1 MVARL
6 SRNSNNND
14 FHKGY
19 FKLKVKDKTKT
30 MALKGQKTTSDFLE
44 WEKMKTLVLKL
55 ERDGDYK
62 FALLIN
68 TGSYIGLRC
77 SDLLSLK
84 CSQLLNQTN
93 FSITEKK
100 TGKTRKITI
109 NPELQEI
116 LQRLYIKMEASLE
129 QYLFVN
135 RFGKKPISIQHVNT
149 KLKEIFSHYS
159 IAGRY
164 SSHFMRKTLGR
175 RIWSVHKHSDQALL
189 LLSQLFNHS
198 STSTTKIYL
207 GIRDQEISNLYLS
220 V

>member
-1 MVARL
+1 
-6 SRNSNNND
+6 
-14 FHKGY
+14 
-19 FKLKVKDKTKT
+19 
-30 MALKGQKTTSDFLE
+30 MALKGQKTSSDFLE

-62 FALLIN
+62 FALLIA
-68 TGSYIGLRC
+68 TGSYIGLRI
-77 SDLLSLK
+77 SDLLQLK
-84 CSQLLNQTN
+84 WERLLNQDTLT
-93 FSITEKK
+93 ITEKK
-100 TGKTRKITI
+100 TGKTRTITV

-116 LQRLYIKMEASLE
+116 LNRLYIKMEAAPE

-135 RFGKKPISIQHVNT
+135 RFGKKPISVQHVNT
-149 KLKEIFSHYS
+149 KLKEIFTHYN
-159 IAGRY
+159 IPGRF

-175 RIWSVHKHSDQALL
+175 RVWQMNKYSDQALL

-207 GIRDQEISNLYLS
+207 GIREQEISNLYLS